1 MKTQKCLKP
10 AVIYCPSLL
19 LLIILLVLVNVAFV
33 TLIERKVLGLSQ
45 LRKGPNKVRFYGV
58 LQPIADAVKLFL
70 KEFTV
75 PFKGNKALFLIA
87 PGLGFFLAI
96 VLWRVVPINNMLIS
110 IWVRSVLL
118 VTILSFGT
126 YPLLLGGW
134 ASNRKYAI
142 VGALRGVAQTISYEI
157 SLALIIFTLLVIG
170 GRMKLS
176 DVSNFNDKVTIG
188 AVLPPLLAMWLIS
201 CVAETNRTPFDFSE
215 GESEL
220 VSGFNIE
227 YGSGGFTLIFIAE
240 YSMILFFRIVRGLL
254 IFSGLAAKF
263 WSLVV
268 IVALVFL
275 WIWLRA
281 TFPRHRYDKLIN
293 LAWKTL
299 LPLTLVNLVWVT
311 ALTAY
316 S

>member
-1 MKTQKCLKP
+1 
-10 AVIYCPSLL
+10 
-19 LLIILLVLVNVAFV
+19 
-33 TLIERKVLGLSQ
+33 
-45 LRKGPNKVRFYGV
+45 
-58 LQPIADAVKLFL
+58 
-70 KEFTV
+70 
-75 PFKGNKALFLIA
+75 
-87 PGLGFFLAI
+87 
-96 VLWRVVPINNMLIS
+96 MLIS

-176 DVSNFNDKVTIG
+176 DVSNFNDKVIIG

-275 WIWLRA
+275 
-281 TFPRHRYDKLIN
+281 
-293 LAWKTL
+293 
-299 LPLTLVNLVWVT
+299 
-311 ALTAY
+311 
-316 S
+316 